1 MTERVYNMI
10 KSDLMKKIAEENPH
24 LYYRDI
30 EKIINL
36 ILNKI
41 VLALENGQRVELRGF
56 GYCTITPTDPVKVL
70 PLETIKSVA
79 SAIKYPPDAAVSPN
93 TETLGFI
100 LDNLDKDSYI
110 ASAPTTEPPGLL
122 IWTITAFTFSF
133 DFKRDKRLLK

>member
-56 GYCTITPTDPVKVL
+56 G
-70 PLETIKSVA
+70 A
-79 SAIKYPPDAAVSPN
+79 FAIKKRYAR
-93 TETLGFI
+93 LGRNPKTGTKV
-100 LDNLDKDSYI
+100 DVKDKFVPY
-110 ASAPTTEPPGLL
+110 
-122 IWTITAFTFSF
+122 
-133 DFKRDKRLLK
+133 FKSGKALRQKMNEV